1 MGLISRVSSRT
12 YRYKMFTTVVRRN
25 GAQKAADVLIIKP
38 HKFLLGK
45 AGQYWAQHGKHV
57 KAELIPSPAAIGGI
71 PAAAANTMAFVS
83 GGFLKMSVKEL
94 VLTGMVAAEIGV
106 WFSSEKSSV
115 NERSSATTPETLE
128 NRWAPNS

>member
-12 YRYKMFTTVVRRN
+12 YRYKMFTTVARGN
-25 GAQKAADVLIIKP
+25 
-38 HKFLLGK
+38 

-83 GGFLKMSVKEL
+83 GGFMKMSVKEL

-106 WFSSEKSSV
+106 WFCLGEIIGKRKIIGYDTRNFGEQMGTKFQGVIPLPESLTKS
-115 NERSSATTPETLE
+115 NFMC
-128 NRWAPNS
+128 